1 MKHPAKILLVD
12 DDSLTL
18 KATRLILEAAGY
30 EVSAATTGA
39 EGLRLATASPPDLA
53 LLDRMLPDM
62 DGIEVCRRLKA
73 DPATACVFVALMS
86 GVKTSGDDRAEGLE
100 TGADDYIVRP
110 ISNRELL
117 ARVQAM
123 LRIKQAEEKIH
134 YQADL
139 LANVSDAVI
148 STDLDFVIRT
158 WNRAAESMYGW
169 QESEV
174 IGKRVGEV
182 LRTEYPADDGE
193 RVLRQ
198 FLAEGVWKG
207 EIIQRRKDGTP
218 IPILASVSFIRDGA
232 SNPTGVVAVNRDITE
247 RKQAEEELRES
258 RQYLQAVLDSIN
270 DAVFVDDADTGE
282 IIDVNRSM
290 CEMYGYSREEALN
303 TPIGDLSQ
311 GEPPYSQAEA
321 LEWLHKARKIGPQTF
336 EWLAKHKD
344 GHLFWVEV
352 SIRFAVIGG
361 HNRFV
366 VIVHDITERKEA
378 ERKIRESEET
388 YRNLFQNAQVG
399 LFRTRISDGK
409 ILESNEQLA
418 RMFGY
423 DSREEFIAEYVTS
436 QNYVDPGTRER
447 MLHEL
452 QANGMIQNFEA
463 RFYRKDGSIFWAQYS
478 AKIYPEKGWIEGVAE
493 DITARKEAEEQLRA
507 ALAEAEQARR
517 TLLSVIED
525 QKRAEE
531 ALAAERSL
539 LRTLVDHLPD
549 AVYIKDAATRKTLAN
564 PADVRNIGAAS
575 EAEVLGK
582 TDFELFPP
590 ELAEAYYADDRRV
603 LETGEAVLNRE
614 ERITR
619 PDGTLGW
626 QLTSKVPLR
635 DEAGRIIGLIGIGH
649 DITARKQAE
658 QLLHLYAEQLEAMVA
673 ARTRALEEAQERLLR
688 QERLATLG
696 QLAGGIAHELR
707 TPLGAIKNA
716 AYLIKLILEPQAMAP
731 NADPALR
738 EALDILNREVGTAD
752 RIITSLLSFAHPQQP
767 AHQLIDVSQVVMQV
781 LAHADIPPQVAVH
794 RQIDKNL
801 PTILADAGQLEQ
813 VFGNLISNA
822 VQAMPGGGQLTV
834 RVERRAAL
842 PDIAPPGFATNPP
855 NGTAA
860 SWVAVTIADTGVGI
874 PPENLPHIFEPL
886 FTTKARGIGLGLPI
900 VKLLAQANGGSITLS
915 SIPGQGT
922 TFETFWPV
930 VPFEESPRDP

>member
-12 DDSLTL
+12 DDSLILNT
-18 KATRLILEAAGY
+18 TRLILEAAGY
-30 EVSAATTGA
+30 QVSAATTGA
-39 EGLRLATASPPDLA
+39 EGLRLAAAAPPDLA
-53 LLDRMLPDM
+53 LLDRVLPDM

-73 DPATACVFVALMS
+73 DPATARVFVALVS
-86 GVKTSGDDRAEGLE
+86 GVKTSGDDRADGLE

-123 LRIKQAEEKIH
+123 LRIKQAEEKIR

-182 LRTEYPADDGE
+182 LRTEYLNSDRE
-193 RVLRQ
+193 QVLQQ
-198 FLAEGVWKG
+198 FLAEGLWKG
-207 EIIQRRKDGTP
+207 EVIQRRKDGTP
-218 IPILASVSFIRDGA
+218 INILLSVSFIRDGA
-232 SNPTGVVAVNRDITE
+232 GNPTGVVSVNRDI
-247 RKQAEEELRES
+247 S
-258 RQYLQAVLDSIN
+258 
-270 DAVFVDDADTGE
+270 
-282 IIDVNRSM
+282 
-290 CEMYGYSREEALN
+290 
-303 TPIGDLSQ
+303 
-311 GEPPYSQAEA
+311 
-321 LEWLHKARKIGPQTF
+321 
-336 EWLAKHKD
+336 
-344 GHLFWVEV
+344 
-352 SIRFAVIGG
+352 
-361 HNRFV
+361 
-366 VIVHDITERKEA
+366 ERKEA

-447 MLHEL
+447 MLREI
-452 QANGMIQNFEA
+452 QANGTVQNFEA
-463 RFYRKDGSIFWAQYS
+463 RFYRKDGSIFWVQYS

-493 DITARKEAEEQLRA
+493 DITERKQAEERLRA
-507 ALAEAEQARR
+507 AHAELQRLLAEAEHARR
-517 TLLSVIED
+517 ALLSVVED

-549 AVYIKDAATRKTLAN
+549 GIYIKDVAGRKTLVN

-582 TDFELFPP
+582 TDFELFPR

-603 LETGEAVLNRE
+603 LETGEAILNRE

-635 DEAGRIIGLIGIGH
+635 DETGRIVGLIGIGH

-658 QLLHLYAEQLEAMVA
+658 QLLHLYTEQLEAMVA

-716 AYLIKLILEPQAMAP
+716 VYLIKLILEPQAIAP
-731 NADPALR
+731 GADPALR

-752 RIITSLLSFAHPQQP
+752 RIITGLLNFAHPQQP
-767 AHQLIDVSQVVMQV
+767 AHQLIDISQVVMQV
-781 LAHADIPPQVAVH
+781 LARADIPPQVAVH
-794 RQIDKNL
+794 RQINKNL
-801 PTILADAGQLEQ
+801 PTILADAEQLEQ
-813 VFGNLISNA
+813 VFGNLILNA
-822 VQAMPGGGQLTV
+822 VQAMPEGGQLTV
-834 RVERRAAL
+834 RIEQCAAL
-842 PDIAPPGFATNPP
+842 PDIAPPGFATNPS
-855 NGTAA
+855 NGSAA
-860 SWVAVTIADTGVGI
+860 GWVAVTIADTGVGI
-874 PPENLPHIFEPL
+874 PPENLPRIFEPL
-886 FTTKARGIGLGLPI
+886 FTTKARGIGLGLAI
-900 VKLLAQANGGSITLS
+900 VKLLTQANGGSIAVS
-915 SIPGQGT
+915 SIPGKGT
-922 TFETFWPV
+922 IFETFWPV
-930 VPFEESPRDP
+930 VPFEGAQRAAPNSTIVG